1 MFPNLTEIKKIRT
14 LNNISQK
21 ELASLSGVSQSLI
34 TKVESGKIEP
44 TYSKTKKIFE
54 ALSKLSNKERITAKE
69 IMNKNI
75 IYISSNDSIESVITL
90 MKKEGIS
97 QLPVKDKELIVGTI
111 NEKIIL
117 NNLVKFKEKIYSKSV
132 KEIMDDC
139 PPIVTIN
146 TSRSIILELL
156 KENQLILLS
165 ERGEIVGLLSKS
177 DVLDC
182 L

>member
-1 MFPNLTEIKKIRT
+1 
-14 LNNISQK
+14 
-21 ELASLSGVSQSLI
+21 
-34 TKVESGKIEP
+34 
-44 TYSKTKKIFE
+44 
-54 ALSKLSNKERITAKE
+54 
-69 IMNKNI
+69 
-75 IYISSNDSIESVITL
+75 